1 MPSPDD
7 LTQAGHRAAARPV
20 PMPTIDEIEGRAAQR
35 RTHRRAVMAASGLA
49 VGIAVIA
56 GAVVLRDRGEPVDT
70 VAGLAAAHVESDT
83 ASNNDASGDEGNLIG
98 DDDSAASHESLG
110 DGSANIELHLA
121 DGLWM
126 SADVVRGDEAA
137 GRAET
142 AAADAD
148 ETRDVE
154 GTTVWISRD
163 GDKATVSALV
173 EPDVFVAVTG
183 PGDLLDRLVEAL
195 DNGVLIAPG
204 LHFGEEIPD
213 ALEELFDR
221 ELPEGLEEFFGEGFD
236 PEALDFERFFSDR
249 FGPGAFDLEE
259 FFGEGF
265 DPESFDFGSDRFG
278 EGFEGFDTEQFRSLF
293 ERFSLRL
300 DEQLGELPFS
310 LDDLPRDPADI
321 EGFFD
326 DLKGGDFGELWPD
339 GHLGCLSINAS
350 GSDGGPVSLQIPED
364 CLDS

>member
-7 LTQAGHRAAARPV
+7 LTQAGRRAAARPV

-35 RTHRRAVMAASGLA
+35 RTHRRTALAASGLA

-56 GAVVLRDRGEPVDT
+56 GAVVLRDGGEPIDT
-70 VAGLAAAHVESDT
+70 VAGVAAADAGSLAAST
-83 ASNNDASGDEGNLIG
+83 NDGSADEGNLIG
-98 DDDSAASHESLG
+98 DDDSTAPDEALT

-126 SADVVRGDEAA
+126 SAEVVRGDEAA
-137 GRAET
+137 VRAEV

-163 GDKATVSALV
+163 GDKATVSALA

-183 PGDLLDRLVEAL
+183 PSDLLDRLVEAL

-204 LHFGEEIPD
+204 PHFGEEFPD
-213 ALEELFDR
+213 ALEQFFDR
-221 ELPEGLEEFFGEGFD
+221 EFPEGLEEFFGEGLG
-236 PEALDFERFFSDR
+236 PEAFDFERFFSDR

-259 FFGEGF
+259 FFDEGF

-293 ERFSLRL
+293 ERFRLRL
-300 DEQLGELPFS
+300 DEELGELPFS
-310 LDDLPRDPADI
+310 LDDLPHDPADI

-350 GSDGGPVSLQIPED
+350 GSDGGPVSLQIPEG
-364 CLDS
+364 CLDG